1 MTDGKRMT
9 DGELALAAQRGV
21 AAAEEELVRRFEPLA
36 EGVSRSYILAGCDAD
51 DLRQIARIALLE
63 AVRTY
68 DPARGAEFSTY
79 ASACVKNR
87 MRDAARSA
95 AAGKNAPL
103 NSGVSIDDERAE
115 EGGVALGELVSP
127 ELSPEQQYI
136 EKEAEAAFFEALK
149 ELIGERDLTVVRL
162 YLASMPYKE
171 ISEKLGISA
180 KKVDNTIYSAKK
192 KIARLIADIKKD

>member
-1 MTDGKRMT
+1 M
-9 DGELALAAQRGV
+9 
-21 AAAEEELVRRFEPLA
+21 
-36 EGVSRSYILAGCDAD
+36 
-51 DLRQIARIALLE
+51 
-63 AVRTY
+63 
-68 DPARGAEFSTY
+68 
-79 ASACVKNR
+79 
-87 MRDAARSA
+87 
-95 AAGKNAPL
+95 

-136 EKEAEAAFFEALK
+136 EKEAQAAFFEALK

-171 ISEKLGISA
+171 ISEKLGSSA

-192 KIARLIADIKKD
+192 KIARLIADIKKE

>member
-1 MTDGKRMT
+1 MNTVTIFRGTLPKNFLGNVIYQFQLPCSCM
-9 DGELALAAQRGV
+9 ALHIRLICHLQDRKEAAS
-21 AAAEEELVRRFEPLA
+21 LH
-36 EGVSRSYILAGCDAD
+36 
-51 DLRQIARIALLE
+51 
-63 AVRTY
+63 
-68 DPARGAEFSTY
+68 
-79 ASACVKNR
+79 
-87 MRDAARSA
+87 
-95 AAGKNAPL
+95 
-103 NSGVSIDDERAE
+103 
-115 EGGVALGELVSP
+115 
-127 ELSPEQQYI
+127 